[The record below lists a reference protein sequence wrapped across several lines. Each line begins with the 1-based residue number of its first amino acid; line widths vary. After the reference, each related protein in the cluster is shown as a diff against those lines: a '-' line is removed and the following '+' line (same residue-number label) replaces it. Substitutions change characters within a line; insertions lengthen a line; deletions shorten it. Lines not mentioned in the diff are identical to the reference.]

1 MMYKIRPYVNIKT
14 LLTIYYSLIFSQIS
28 YAIEVW
34 GSAGESQLNRVLLL
48 QKRVVRL
55 ILYKDKRQSDYSLPS
70 SEPLFKHLKIMTI
83 HNIFKLRILNFVFKS
98 LTKQCPTQFHTWFLQ
113 SSRIHNHNTRSSDNN
128 NLFIPQIRTT
138 FYGKKSIKYM
148 GPKIWN
154 ELPNTIKLIA
164 TNNTFVSKLKLH
176 LTQ

>member
-14 LLTIYYSLIFSQIS
+14 LLTIYYSLIYSQIS

-34 GSAGESQLNRVLLL
+34 GSVGIRQLNRVLLL

-55 ILYKDKRQSDYSLPS
+55 ILYKDKRGDDYTLPP
-70 SEPLFKHLKIMTI
+70 SEPLFICLNIMPI
-83 HNIFKLRILNFVFKS
+83 HSIYKLRILNFVFKS
-98 LTKQCPTQFHTWFLQ
+98 LKKLCHTQFHTWFSF
-113 SSRIHNHNTRSSDNN
+113 SSRIHNHETQSSANN

-148 GPKIWN
+148 GPKLWN
-154 ELPNTIKLIA
+154 DLPNSIKFIA
-164 TNNTFVSKLKLH
+164 KYCTFESKLKLH
-176 LTQ
+176 LRQ